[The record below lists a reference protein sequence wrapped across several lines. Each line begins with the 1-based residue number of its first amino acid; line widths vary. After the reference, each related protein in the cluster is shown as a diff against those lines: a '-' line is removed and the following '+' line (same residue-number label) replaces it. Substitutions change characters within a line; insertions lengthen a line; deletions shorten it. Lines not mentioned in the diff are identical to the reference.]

1 MIIRA
6 WSFRGQN
13 DDIYL
18 CFRIL
23 LFLFVADN
31 KQNTDYNKGE
41 SNNKGI
47 EETLG
52 NRKSVS
58 AIIQPENCHAKNRPK
73 NGVNDPSH
81 VLPLPGNK
89 Q

>member
-13 DDIYL
+13 DDISL
-18 CFRIL
+18 CFRIF

-31 KQNTDYNKGE
+31 KQNTHYNKGE
-41 SNNKGI
+41 SNNKGV

-58 AIIQPENCHAKNRPK
+58 AIIQPEYCHAKNRSK
-73 NGVNDPSH
+73 DGVNYPAH
-81 VLPLPGNK
+81 VLPLPGYK